1 MPIPERRPLYF
12 EDFAQFSDHD
22 ALVTPA
28 RTVTE
33 ADIVSFAAWT
43 GDYNPVH
50 TDAVSSAAGRF
61 GERIAHGALGLSLCL
76 GLASRTGAFE
86 GSAVALLGVDG
97 WRFAAPIRIGDTV
110 HVRIR
115 IVGTRLTS
123 SGDTGVVQREFSLL
137 NQDGVITQQGRLDV
151 LVKTRPAATA

>member
-1 MPIPERRPLYF
+1 M
-12 EDFAQFSDHD
+12 A
-22 ALVTPA
+22 
-28 RTVTE
+28 
-33 ADIVSFAAWT
+33 
-43 GDYNPVH
+43 
-50 TDAVSSAAGRF
+50 SASGRF

-123 SGDTGVVQREFSLL
+123 SGGTGVVQREFSLL

-151 LVKTRPAATA
+151 LVKTRPVATA